1 MDGCVALS
9 MGWRAQVG
17 VCLKQFDV
25 DAAMEHPSSAEAVG
39 GCVGCRMLDI
49 GARFG
54 TGLGNGWLRGVE
66 HWVACSTAHAQNN
79 LTWMQ

>member
-1 MDGCVALS
+1 VLKTVCVENN
-9 MGWRAQVG
+9 
-17 VCLKQFDV
+17 FDV

-54 TGLGNGWLRGVE
+54 TGLGNGWLCGDE
-66 HWVACSTAHAQNN
+66 HWVACSSRHMPETI
-79 LTWMQ
+79 